1 MSQCALN
8 LRHILYA
15 NAVSSQWL
23 QCDQK
28 LNKNSKPNKAFK
40 KIKKICAYCICLNQC
55 FSIKGLNQL
64 QLEVSEFVIDVNFQ
78 KQKNS
83 F

>member
-40 KIKKICAYCICLNQC
+40 KIKKNLCLLYM
-55 FSIKGLNQL
+55 FKS
-64 QLEVSEFVIDVNFQ
+64 VFFD
-78 KQKNS
+78 
-83 F
+83 